1 MKPWNREDRM
11 MQMKFSYASAIYV
24 SSSTLEYD
32 ETGLRDSI
40 RCRCARMVVEYGE
53 ESFYGGRRNS
63 SLHWN
68 RWYTSAMSKAEGYD
82 VLTNKWQVYLRSIWN
97 ESEQC
102 LYLVTQR
109 SQFFRY
115 FHTKMSRLQW
125 KPFLVYEM
133 HCWSLRMLSF
143 GEAFSVADTD
153 NIDGTNQQQLIQF
166 SSRIWCPQIV
176 QFNWHHWM
184 RRAIREKI
192 HNLN

>member
-1 MKPWNREDRM
+1 MYPAARLSTMKPV
-11 MQMKFSYASAIYV
+11 YV
-24 SSSTLEYD
+24 T
-32 ETGLRDSI
+32 
-40 RCRCARMVVEYGE
+40 A
-53 ESFYGGRRNS
+53 
-63 SLHWN
+63 
-68 RWYTSAMSKAEGYD
+68 YD
-82 VLTNKWQVYLRSIWN
+82 VVAQEWSSNMVKNHFMEDDGIQAYIEIGGTHLQWAKQKGMMYLLTNKWQVYLRSIWN
-97 ESEQC
+97 KSEQC

-133 HCWSLRMLSF
+133 HCWSLCILSF
-143 GEAFSVADTD
+143 GRGEAFSVADTD